1 MQVSPIKINSKNQ
14 SFGHTTPW
22 TDSPYDRPKQV
33 IVGLSTAAGVC
44 TSMALLAKHE
54 GYSLA
59 PKKMFKNFKKSWFKN
74 TEFCDEKPVIAIGA
88 GSCAGGLAGGYII
101 DKNKENRKAKLRET
115 LLQIVNISL
124 PIVFTIQLGNLGE
137 KLGNKYWDK
146 NRPEKL
152 QTYRTKLPKAGA
164 AIAGLFAG
172 VFCANIIANKINE
185 HLFHQGKG
193 RPVQASDFSAHLD
206 DFVVAAKQINENKF
220 TDFLSRLIPFA
231 LMIAGNEVG
240 NTTVGNADS

>member
-1 MQVSPIKINSKNQ
+1 MNISPINLNSKNN

-22 TDSPYDRPKQV
+22 TDSPYSKKEQV
-33 IVGLSTAAGVC
+33 VVGLTTAAGVL
-44 TSMALLAKHE
+44 TSMAILAKHE

-59 PKKMFKNFKKSWFKN
+59 PKKIFGNFKKSWFKN
-74 TEFCDEKPVIAIGA
+74 TEFCDEKPVITIGA
-88 GSCAGGLAGGYII
+88 GSCIGGLAGGYII
-101 DKNKENRKAKLRET
+101 DKDKENRKAKLRET

-124 PIVFTIQLGNLGE
+124 PIIFTVNAA
-137 KLGNKYWDK
+137 KLGKMIGKKYL
-146 NRPEKL
+146 EKGVKETL
-152 QTYRTKLPKAGA
+152 RTNVSKAVGG
-164 AIAGLFAG
+164 IAGLFAG
-172 VFCANIIANKINE
+172 VFSANVIANKINE
-185 HLFHQGKG
+185 KLFHQGKG

-240 NTTVGNADS
+240 NTTVENADS